1 MTQAI
6 RDARTQR
13 AALLNSNPRLTLNTF
28 EQLKR
33 EQGRTPHVE
42 DLVLR
47 VSSIKSGRMLPPR
60 STHTSHTSHTSLSEN
75 WGVFCTN

>member
-1 MTQAI
+1 MTQSI

-28 EQLKR
+28 HQLKV

-60 STHTSHTSHTSLSEN
+60 STHTSLSEN

>member
-1 MTQAI
+1 MPQSI

-13 AALLNSNPRLTLNTF
+13 AALLNSNPRLTLNVF
-28 EQLKR
+28 NALKS

-47 VSSIKSGRMLPPR
+47 VSSIKSGRMLPPPPR
-60 STHTSHTSHTSLSEN
+60 CIHVPTSLSNN

>member
-1 MTQAI
+1 M
-6 RDARTQR
+6 
-13 AALLNSNPRLTLNTF
+13 NSNPTLTLNTF

-47 VSSIKSGRMLPPR
+47 VSSIKSGRMLPPPPR
-60 STHTSHTSHTSLSEN
+60 CIHIPTSLSNN
-75 WGVFCTN
+75 WGIFCTN

>member
-1 MTQAI
+1 MTQET

-28 EQLKR
+28 HQLKV

-47 VSSIKSGRMLPPR
+47 VSSIKSGRMLPPPPR
-60 STHTSHTSHTSLSEN
+60 CVHVPTSLSEN

>member
-13 AALLNSNPRLTLNTF
+13 AALLNSNPTLTLNVF
-28 EQLKR
+28 KALKS

-47 VSSIKSGRMLPPR
+47 VSSIKSGRMLPPPPR
-60 STHTSHTSHTSLSEN
+60 CIHIPTSLSNN